1 MGWSYLN
8 NARSAHLTSFP
19 STFLSPPLRFEAH
32 ERLPPFHMDSP
43 CWLEERKSCKGSI
56 MYFLKSNERF
66 CSRIVQTIFSFI
78 SFVSLLAI
86 IFAVFQV
93 GIYLGNTRYFE
104 NVFYVY
110 KRKIGA
116 KENYK
121 RRKKVIRSN
130 SIGGLKIL
138 VNWKRK
144 KK

>member
-19 STFLSPPLRFEAH
+19 STFLSPPL
-32 ERLPPFHMDSP
+32 LPPFHMDSP

-78 SFVSLLAI
+78 SFVSLFAI

-144 KK
+144 NK

>member
-19 STFLSPPLRFEAH
+19 STFLSPPL
-32 ERLPPFHMDSP
+32 LPFHMDSP

-78 SFVSLLAI
+78 SFVSLFAI

>member
-19 STFLSPPLRFEAH
+19 STFLSPPL
-32 ERLPPFHMDSP
+32 LPPFHMDSP

-56 MYFLKSNERF
+56 MYFLKS
-66 CSRIVQTIFSFI
+66 IFSFI
-78 SFVSLLAI
+78 SFVSLFAI

>member
-19 STFLSPPLRFEAH
+19 STFLSPPL
-32 ERLPPFHMDSP
+32 LPFHMDSQ

-78 SFVSLLAI
+78 SFVSLFAI

-93 GIYLGNTRYFE
+93 GIYLGNTWYFE
-104 NVFYVY
+104 SVFYVY

-121 RRKKVIRSN
+121 RRRKVIRSN

-138 VNWKRK
+138 VNWKCK

>member
-19 STFLSPPLRFEAH
+19 STFLSPPL
-32 ERLPPFHMDSP
+32 LPPFHMDSP

-56 MYFLKSNERF
+56 MYFLKS
-66 CSRIVQTIFSFI
+66 IFSFI
-78 SFVSLLAI
+78 SFVSLFAI

-93 GIYLGNTRYFE
+93 GIYLGNTWYFE

-121 RRKKVIRSN
+121 RRRKVIRSN

-138 VNWKRK
+138 VNWKCK

>member
-19 STFLSPPLRFEAH
+19 STFLSPPL
-32 ERLPPFHMDSP
+32 LPPFHMDSP

-56 MYFLKSNERF
+56 MYFLKS
-66 CSRIVQTIFSFI
+66 IFSFI
-78 SFVSLLAI
+78 SFVSLFAI

-121 RRKKVIRSN
+121 RKRKVIRSN
-130 SIGGLKIL
+130 SIEGLKIL